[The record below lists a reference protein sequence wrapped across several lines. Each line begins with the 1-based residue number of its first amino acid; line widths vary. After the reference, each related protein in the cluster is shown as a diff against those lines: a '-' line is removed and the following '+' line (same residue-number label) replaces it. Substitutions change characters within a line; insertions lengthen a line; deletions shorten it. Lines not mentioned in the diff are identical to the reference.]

1 MRTAA
6 HYVLFSSK
14 HVVFAICLFERLC
27 SVMKKY
33 EHPSIEV
40 VVFDNDIMAGIGIS
54 SADDVVTD
62 IVGTEDGGEY

>member
-1 MRTAA
+1 
-6 HYVLFSSK
+6 
-14 HVVFAICLFERLC
+14 
-27 SVMKKY
+27 MKKY